1 MLAVE
6 EGVQVVLFEK
16 VNGTKTC
23 AGGVDPSSPDQRA
36 FAELLAGL
44 LHFRVSP
51 TEYSL
56 DPKDY
61 PAKPLFVV
69 SSENNTLN
77 DLFWLI
83 FDDMEKWQNFSCLH
97 AATNE
102 ERLKL
107 VSFMFDGAGRTP
119 SGAGFSSFYLLSP
132 QFIAYVEALIV
143 ETPFYYAGSEP
154 KVAGLADTQYK
165 EKYDMYD
172 VYSTAE
178 WAGYL
183 ERKAEAW
190 YKRFPIEE
198 EPALRDRDQAD
209 DDGAGDAA
217 GGGDAGGSGEG
228 EEGSVAKKPTLRMTM
243 Y

>member
-1 MLAVE
+1 VE
-6 EGVQVVLFEK
+6 EDVQVVLFEK

-83 FDDMEKWQNFSCLH
+83 FDDMENWQNLGCLH
-97 AATNE
+97 ATSNE
-102 ERLKL
+102 EKLKV
-107 VSFMFDGAGRTP
+107 VSFMFDGAARTP
-119 SGAGFSSFYLLSP
+119 SGAGFDTFALLSP
-132 QFIAYVEALIV
+132 KFIAYVEALIV

-154 KVAGLADTQYK
+154 KVAGLADDQFK
-165 EKYDMYD
+165 EKHEMYD
-172 VYSTAE
+172 ACTNAQLHQYIS
-178 WAGYL
+178 
-183 ERKAEAW
+183 RKAVAW

-198 EPALRDRDQAD
+198 DPVHRDRDDPDEPGA
-209 DDGAGDAA
+209 GAGDAA
-217 GGGDAGGSGEG
+217 ADAGGGEG
-228 EEGSVAKKPTLRMTM
+228 GEERVAKKSAVRLSMDD
-243 Y
+243 